1 MSDQRTLPPGVKLR
15 DGTMLVQGARGHVR
29 LSESRT
35 RWWNGR
41 LWERTAESTPWTAQ
55 FDQTG
60 QQWWDGVGWQPTRRV
75 LPWLRRPTQLIALQC
90 AAPLLVL
97 FVLLGIGAAGLIAL
111 ILMATTHCA
120 LYFSLVASSKVL
132 SGRVRG
138 ALFFGVIGMAV
149 LGAIALWHRFTGGS
163 REQREPAPAQAK
175 PVDEPRAAIR

>member
-1 MSDQRTLPPGVKLR
+1 MSDPRTLPLGAKLG

-75 LPWLRRPTQLIALQC
+75 LPWLRRPTQLIVLQC
-90 AAPLLVL
+90 AVPLLVL
-97 FVLLGIGAAGLIAL
+97 FVLLGIGAAGLISV
-111 ILMATTHCA
+111 ILMVVVHCT
-120 LYFSLVASSKVL
+120 LYFSLVAGSKVL
-132 SGRVRG
+132 AGRVRS
-138 ALFFGVIGMAV
+138 ALFFGVFGMAI
-149 LGAIALWHRFTGGS
+149 LGAIALWHRFTGGTS
-163 REQREPAPAQAK
+163 EQKAPAPAQAA
-175 PVDEPRAAIR
+175 PVDERRAATR